1 MACSPENKR
10 TVVDGL
16 HQRQQ
21 SKDREHC
28 RTDYVPLSMTI
39 TSLILS
45 LCRYIFTG
53 RGCPD
58 GLRGQKGRRMTQ
70 RGMDSFTREISSAKD
85 REPTEKAIIKPYSN
99 I

>member
-1 MACSPENKR
+1 MACSPENNR
-10 TVVDGL
+10 TIVDGL

-39 TSLILS
+39 TFLILS

-58 GLRGQKGRRMTQ
+58 AAEGKVWPSRTEGAADDAKRHGQFHEGNLKCKR
-70 RGMDSFTREISSAKD
+70 S
-85 REPTEKAIIKPYSN
+85 
-99 I
+99 